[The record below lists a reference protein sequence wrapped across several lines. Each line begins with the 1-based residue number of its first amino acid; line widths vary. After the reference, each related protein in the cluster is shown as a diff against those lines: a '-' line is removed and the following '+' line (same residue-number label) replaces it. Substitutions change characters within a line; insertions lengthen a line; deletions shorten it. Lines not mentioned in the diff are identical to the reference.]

1 MEEKK
6 DDKSENHNEIKT
18 KIDSIHTWLD
28 DEDSKYSKEIN
39 QINENIQ
46 KEENKN
52 KILITNKQNINESSK
67 NDILSN
73 INKFIEESEKKDQYF
88 ISSNNKKINYSSIND
103 NFNNFNYYNNINT
116 SEILGLTLELN
127 ETKKTNNLM
136 KETIQD
142 LKNEISKNELEY
154 QENLSKEL
162 DKQKYYYEDQI
173 QNLKSLITNLMSEK
187 KKLNNTISDLAQQIG
202 QVESSYKKKMNE
214 LIEYHKNDNEK
225 TKDAW
230 FQAEKNR
237 RKKWEETKIKE
248 IKEMTIKNLEPE
260 LDKILQ
266 DHKKE
271 LLTQEE
277 TLKDNFRLQKE
288 KLISEY
294 ENKIERMKNIF
305 SKEKE
310 EIQEKER
317 KEYIKRLR
325 EQNLRLEDQHN
336 SEQKK
341 WYVSLQDEIKR
352 LEELRNKDKQ
362 NYENDLNKLVDKYNK
377 LIDEKEKFW
386 KDNMDKIEEKYKKR
400 YEIKL
405 EKEKKINIKK
415 VDFEEKN
422 EKIK

>member
-405 EKEKKINIKK
+405 EEEKKKLY
-415 VDFEEKN
+415 EEKLTQN
-422 EKIK
+422 KKKE